1 MAKESLVGEQK
12 HKGGK
17 KKKTLALYKWELIER
32 RI

>member
-17 KKKTLALYKWELIER
+17 KKTLALYKWELIER